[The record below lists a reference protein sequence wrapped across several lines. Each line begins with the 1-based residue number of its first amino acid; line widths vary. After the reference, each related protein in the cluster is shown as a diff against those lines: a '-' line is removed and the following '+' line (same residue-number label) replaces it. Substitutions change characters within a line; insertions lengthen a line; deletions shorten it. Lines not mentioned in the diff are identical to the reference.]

1 MHNIAVFLDRD
12 GTINEDRGYLS
23 EITALHIFPYA
34 ARTIKCFN
42 DAGIKVI
49 LVTNQSGIARG
60 YFSEETLADLHRY
73 LCAQLAKHGAHLD
86 AIYYCPHHP
95 AIGLP
100 PYHKECN
107 CRKPAP
113 GLIEQAIKEHDINL
127 KNSFVVGD
135 KYSDIALAHSVGA
148 CGVMVLTG
156 HGAQQWREHQA
167 WPYLPAY
174 LAKDLADAG
183 EWIMRKIK
191 DAKSV
196 GLSLTS

>member
-1 MHNIAVFLDRD
+1 MGNIALFLDRD
-12 GTINEDRGYLS
+12 GTINEDRGYIS
-23 EITALHIFPYA
+23 EITALHIFPYTA
-34 ARTIKCFN
+34 ATIKRFN
-42 DAGIKVI
+42 DAEIKII

-60 YFSEETLADLHRY
+60 YLSEDTLTTLHQH
-73 LCAQLAKHGAHLD
+73 LCAQLAKYGAHLD

-95 AIGLP
+95 TIGLP
-100 PYHKECN
+100 PYRRDCN

-113 GLIEQAIKEHDINL
+113 GLITQALKEHEIDL

-135 KYSDIALAHSVGA
+135 KYSDIALAHAVGA

-156 HGAQQWREHQA
+156 YGEQQWREHHT
-167 WPYLPAY
+167 WPQLPAY
-174 LAKDLADAG
+174 MARDLADAG

-191 DAKSV
+191 DAKPV

>member
-12 GTINEDRGYLS
+12 GTINEDRGYIS
-23 EITALHIFPYA
+23 ETTSLCIFPYSA
-34 ARTIKCFN
+34 ATIKRFN

-60 YFSEETLADLHRY
+60 YLSEERLTQLHHN
-73 LCAQLAKHGAHLD
+73 LCTQLAKDGAHLD

-95 AIGLP
+95 TIGLP
-100 PYHKECN
+100 PYRTNCN
-107 CRKPAP
+107 CRKPAA
-113 GLIEQAIKEHDINL
+113 GLLVQASKEHDIDL

-135 KYSDIALAHSVGA
+135 KYSDIALAHAVGA
-148 CGVMVLTG
+148 CGIMVRTG
-156 HGAQQWREHQA
+156 YGAEQWQEHQT
-167 WPYLPAY
+167 WPALPDY
-174 LAKDLADAG
+174 MAKDLADAG

-196 GLSLTS
+196 SLSLTS